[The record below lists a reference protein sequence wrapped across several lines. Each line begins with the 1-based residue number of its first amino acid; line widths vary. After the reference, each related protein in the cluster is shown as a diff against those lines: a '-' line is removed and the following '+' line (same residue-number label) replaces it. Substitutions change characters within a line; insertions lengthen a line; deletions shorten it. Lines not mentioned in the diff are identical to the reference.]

1 MDFDAAWTRAILEA
15 GRTLWGVDLSE
26 AKYSP
31 ILEAPSDL
39 KFGDATC
46 GVAMRLARE
55 LKKPPRKIAEE
66 LAGKLAGLPGAA
78 KIDIAGAGFV
88 NLAAQPAI
96 QASTI
101 EEARRKG
108 ARFGRSDA
116 GSELKVLVE
125 HTSANPTGPLHIA
138 HGRQAALGD
147 SIARILEHAGY
158 RVGREFYINDT
169 GSQVEN
175 LGRSV
180 LWRHLE
186 SKGISFAR
194 EDRGVDEDGKPRIW
208 LVAEV
213 GGKKFELEEKNSYRG
228 DYIREIAK
236 KVVEP
241 ATVDSCGRLG
251 MEILLAEIRRDLQ
264 DFRVTYDRWS
274 SQADLEATGAVA
286 RLVAKLKAMGLTY
299 EKDGA
304 LWLRAKDAGDTKD
317 NVLVK
322 QDGQYTYRT
331 PDIAYHLDK
340 YARGWNCLIDLWG
353 PDHHAHIQGM
363 ETALKM
369 LGYLP
374 SPDHEFKVLIV
385 QHCRLLKAGQEVK
398 MGKRLASYVT
408 LRELMDEVG
417 VDATRWF
424 FVMRKTDSPLDFDMT
439 LAVQQSADNPVYYVQ
454 YAHARI
460 ASVFRKAVEKGMI
473 AAEELKDGLYTA
485 PFDAA
490 ALGDE
495 EVFLVRHVRG
505 LGRAVE
511 RAALHLDPSIL
522 CGYLYGLAA
531 AYQQYQTAGKK
542 DPAKRILVENER
554 IRQARLAT
562 LAAVKVALRTGMGL
576 LGVEAPDQMERDEV
590 E

>member
-1 MDFDAAWTRAILEA
+1 MDFELAWGRAIWTAALE
-15 GRTLWGVDLSE
+15 LWNIDVTEHPYAPVLE
-26 AKYSP
+26 SP
-31 ILEAPSDL
+31 TDP
-39 KFGDATC
+39 KFGDFTC
-46 GVAMRLARE
+46 GVALRLARE

-66 LAGKLAGLPGAA
+66 LAGKLAALPGAA
-78 KIDIAGAGFV
+78 KIEIAGAGFV
-88 NLAAQPAI
+88 NLTAHPAV
-96 QASTI
+96 QASSI

-108 ARFGRSDA
+108 ARFGRSEA
-116 GSELKVLVE
+116 GHDLKVLVE

-138 HGRQAALGD
+138 HGRQAAVGD

-175 LGRSV
+175 LGRSIR
-180 LWRHLE
+180 WRHLE
-186 SKGISFAR
+186 SKGVPFTR
-194 EDRGVDEDGKPRIW
+194 EDRGLDEEGKPRIW

-213 GGKKFELEEKNSYRG
+213 GGKKFEFEEKNSYRG
-228 DYIREIAK
+228 DYVREIAK

-241 ATVDSCGRLG
+241 ATVESCGRLG
-251 MEILLAEIRRDLQ
+251 MEILLGEIRSDLE
-264 DFRVTYDRWS
+264 DFRVTYDLWS
-274 SQADLEATGAVA
+274 SQAALEGSGAVA
-286 RLVAKLKAMGLTY
+286 RLVEKLKAMGLTY

-331 PDIAYHLDK
+331 PDIAYHVDK
-340 YARGWNCLIDLWG
+340 YERGWSCLIDLWG

-385 QHCRLLKAGQEVK
+385 QYCRLLKDGQEVK

-460 ASVFRKAVEKGMI
+460 ASVFRKAVEKGFL
-473 AAEELKDGLYTA
+473 AAEELRDGVATG
-485 PFDAA
+485 PFDPE
-490 ALGDE
+490 ALGE
-495 EVFLVRHVRG
+495 EEILLVRHVRG

-511 RAALHLDPSIL
+511 RAAMHLDPSIL
-522 CGYLYGLAA
+522 CVYLYGLAA

-542 DPAKRILVENER
+542 DPSKRILIEDER
-554 IRQARLAT
+554 TRNARLAT

-576 LGVEAPDQMERDEV
+576 LGVEAPDRMERDEV

>member
-340 YARGWNCLIDLWG
+340 YARGWNCLIDLW
-353 PDHHAHIQGM
+353 
-363 ETALKM
+363 
-369 LGYLP
+369 
-374 SPDHEFKVLIV
+374 
-385 QHCRLLKAGQEVK
+385 
-398 MGKRLASYVT
+398 
-408 LRELMDEVG
+408 
-417 VDATRWF
+417 
-424 FVMRKTDSPLDFDMT
+424 
-439 LAVQQSADNPVYYVQ
+439 
-454 YAHARI
+454 ARI
-460 ASVFRKAVEKGMI
+460 TTPTSRGWRPRSRCWATSPRPITSSRSSSSSTAAS
-473 AAEELKDGLYTA
+473 
-485 PFDAA
+485 
-490 ALGDE
+490 
-495 EVFLVRHVRG
+495 
-505 LGRAVE
+505 
-511 RAALHLDPSIL
+511 
-522 CGYLYGLAA
+522 
-531 AYQQYQTAGKK
+531 
-542 DPAKRILVENER
+542 
-554 IRQARLAT
+554 
-562 LAAVKVALRTGMGL
+562 
-576 LGVEAPDQMERDEV
+576 
-590 E
+590 

>member
-1 MDFDAAWTRAILEA
+1 
-15 GRTLWGVDLSE
+15 
-26 AKYSP
+26 
-31 ILEAPSDL
+31 
-39 KFGDATC
+39 
-46 GVAMRLARE
+46 
-55 LKKPPRKIAEE
+55 
-66 LAGKLAGLPGAA
+66 
-78 KIDIAGAGFV
+78 
-88 NLAAQPAI
+88 
-96 QASTI
+96 
-101 EEARRKG
+101 
-108 ARFGRSDA
+108 
-116 GSELKVLVE
+116 
-125 HTSANPTGPLHIA
+125 
-138 HGRQAALGD
+138 
-147 SIARILEHAGY
+147 
-158 RVGREFYINDT
+158 
-169 GSQVEN
+169 
-175 LGRSV
+175 
-180 LWRHLE
+180 
-186 SKGISFAR
+186 
-194 EDRGVDEDGKPRIW
+194 
-208 LVAEV
+208 
-213 GGKKFELEEKNSYRG
+213 
-228 DYIREIAK
+228 
-236 KVVEP
+236 
-241 ATVDSCGRLG
+241 
-251 MEILLAEIRRDLQ
+251 
-264 DFRVTYDRWS
+264 
-274 SQADLEATGAVA
+274 
-286 RLVAKLKAMGLTY
+286 
-299 EKDGA
+299 
-304 LWLRAKDAGDTKD
+304 
-317 NVLVK
+317 
-322 QDGQYTYRT
+322 
-331 PDIAYHLDK
+331 
-340 YARGWNCLIDLWG
+340 
-353 PDHHAHIQGM
+353 
-363 ETALKM
+363 
-369 LGYLP
+369 
-374 SPDHEFKVLIV
+374 
-385 QHCRLLKAGQEVK
+385 